1 MSARAIIDDRV
12 LRVLRIRV
20 HVDDPQGLCFG
31 YSVVSYNTL
40 CSNINVMGMDRKKH
54 LSELCSRI
62 HFRYFLFFVFF
73 LLLEFIPCNMIFLI
87 R

>member
-1 MSARAIIDDRV
+1 MSARAIIDD
-12 LRVLRIRV
+12 RVLRIRV

-31 YSVVSYNTL
+31 CSVVSYNTL

-62 HFRYFLFFVFF
+62 HFRYLLLFAFFFFF
-73 LLLEFIPCNMIFLI
+73 LNLSLAT
-87 R
+87 

>member
-1 MSARAIIDDRV
+1 MSARAIIDD
-12 LRVLRIRV
+12 RVLRIRV

-31 YSVVSYNTL
+31 CSVVSYNTL
-40 CSNINVMGMDRKKH
+40 SSNINVMGMDRKKH

-62 HFRYFLFFVFF
+62 HFRYLLFFAFFFFF
-73 LLLEFIPCNMIFLI
+73 LNLSCTLQRDFLI

>member
-1 MSARAIIDDRV
+1 MSARAIIDD
-12 LRVLRIRV
+12 RVLRIRV

-31 YSVVSYNTL
+31 CSVVSYNTL

-62 HFRYFLFFVFF
+62 HFRYLLLFAFFFFF
-73 LLLEFIPCNMIFLI
+73 LNLSCTLQRDFLI